1 MAITRNS
8 TGPGTVVLEAFD
20 DEAGDAAYL
29 STEKLERGC
38 RAETDP
44 DLDDRVCSFGT
55 NPPALPCARPGG
67 RCLCQDPLQNSHM
80 PTFAEG
86 PERACECAEQARTGR
101 GPPLPMIR
109 NL

>member
-29 STEKLERGC
+29 STEERERGC
-38 RAETDP
+38 RAEADP

-55 NPPALPCARPGG
+55 NPPRTPLRETRRP
-67 RCLCQDPLQNSHM
+67 M
-80 PTFAEG
+80 PVSGPSAEF
-86 PERACECAEQARTGR
+86 PHAHFCR
-101 GPPLPMIR
+101 GSRKGM
-109 NL
+109 